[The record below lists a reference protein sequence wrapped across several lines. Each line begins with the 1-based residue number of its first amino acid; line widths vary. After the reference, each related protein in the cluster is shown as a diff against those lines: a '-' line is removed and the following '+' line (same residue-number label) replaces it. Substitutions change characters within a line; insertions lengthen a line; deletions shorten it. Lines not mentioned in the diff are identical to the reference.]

1 VLWAPAA
8 DGKTTH
14 GRGWA
19 VLGGFAA
26 VAVAVGVGSAAV
38 SPAGTITAC
47 IKTKGDD
54 DGPKGNLR
62 VVGNA
67 GDCKKNE
74 QALTWNQQGPA
85 GPAGAIGA
93 TGPAGPAGA
102 KGATGPKGDTGAT
115 GPAGPAGAKGAAG
128 PKGDIGAQGA
138 QGPKGDPGPEGPKG
152 EHGADGAPGTATLTG
167 LEGSA
172 CTRSDGTAGL
182 VHVVQGNAITI
193 TCITGAGG
201 GTDCQQPL
209 PTYPHMTVACQGGVI
224 VIVSCEP
231 GWSDA
236 NNQIEDGCET
246 VMSGSEE
253 ICGNGTDDDGD
264 GMADE
269 YCGPPDAFEP
279 NNTEG
284 SAALLPPGVSNA
296 AIAPGDE
303 DWYQVPYTCTI
314 VATDAEAHPPTHE
327 WSCQVSV
334 TLSGPADVR
343 IRHGETDTT
352 AIEDEISF
360 VATVAPH
367 PQLVF
372 RVYGTTPGT
381 AGAYTLSRN

>member
-1 VLWAPAA
+1 
-8 DGKTTH
+8 
-14 GRGWA
+14 

-26 VAVAVGVGSAAV
+26 VTVAVGVGSAAV
-38 SPAGTITAC
+38 SPPSGAITAC

-85 GPAGAIGA
+85 GPAGATGP

-102 KGATGPKGDTGAT
+102 KGATGPKGDTGAQ
-115 GPAGPAGAKGAAG
+115 GAQG
-128 PKGDIGAQGA
+128 PKGDTGAQGA
-138 QGPKGDPGPEGPKG
+138 QGPKGDPGSEGPKG
-152 EHGADGAPGTATLTG
+152 EDGADGAPGAATLGG
-167 LEGSA
+167 LEGST
-172 CTRSDGTAGL
+172 CTRSDGSAGL
-182 VHVVQGNAITI
+182 VHVVQGNAIAI
-193 TCITGAGG
+193 TCTTGAGG

-209 PTYPHMTVACQGGVI
+209 PTYPHMTVACQGGVV
-224 VIVSCEP
+224 VIVACEP

-236 NNQIEDGCET
+236 NSRIEDGCET
-246 VMSGSEE
+246 VMAGSEE

-264 GMADE
+264 GLIDE
-269 YCGPPDAFEP
+269 GCGPPDTFEP

-284 SAALLPPGVSNA
+284 SAALLPPGASNA
-296 AIAPGDE
+296 AITPGDE
-303 DWYQVPYTCTI
+303 DWYWVPYSCTI
-314 VATDAEAHPPTHE
+314 VATDAETHPPTHE
-327 WSCQVSV
+327 WSCRVSV
-334 TLSGPADVR
+334 TLSGPANVR

-352 AIEDEISF
+352 AIDDEISF
-360 VATVAPH
+360 VATVAPN

-372 RVYGTTPGT
+372 RVHGTTPGT